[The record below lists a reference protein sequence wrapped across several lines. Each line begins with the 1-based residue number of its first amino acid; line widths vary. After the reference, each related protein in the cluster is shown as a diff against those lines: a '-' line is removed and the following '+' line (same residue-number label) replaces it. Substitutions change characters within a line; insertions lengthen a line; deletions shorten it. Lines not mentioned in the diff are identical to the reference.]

1 MTSSTFSLIPSRRRI
16 VSLVPSL
23 TETLVH
29 LGLRS
34 ELVAC
39 TSFCVDP
46 PDLHRDVTI
55 VGGTKD
61 FDVEKI
67 LALHPTHIIANQEE
81 NPREPIEVLAS
92 RVPTLVSFPKG
103 PADVPAMLRDMG
115 RFLECSDVAE
125 QLSQAIEAQL
135 MSCKQTNDAPEHRV
149 RFLYLIWREPY
160 MAAGPD
166 TYISRLLECAGWE
179 NAYQGTERYP
189 ALSSA
194 EIATLGVDEIL
205 LSSEP
210 FPFRNRHAQKLRDD
224 GIRHGSMSKID
235 GKTCSWF
242 GWRTLPALEFI
253 REVRGGRRNLDF
265 IRSVPSV

>member
-1 MTSSTFSLIPSRRRI
+1 MTSSRIPSRRRI

-46 PDLHRDVTI
+46 PDLHRDVVI

-81 NPREPIEVLAS
+81 NTREPVESLAS

-115 RFLECSDVAE
+115 RFLDCSDVAE

-135 MSCKQTNDAPEHRV
+135 AWCRRTDDAQEHRV

-189 ALSSA
+189 TLSSA
-194 EIATLGVDEIL
+194 EIAALGVDEIL

-210 FPFRNRHAQKLRDD
+210 FPFRNRHAQKLRDE
-224 GIRHGSMSKID
+224 GVRTGSMSKID

-253 REVRGGRRNLDF
+253 REVRDRSRNLDF

>member
-1 MTSSTFSLIPSRRRI
+1 MTSSRIPSRRRI

-34 ELVAC
+34 ELVGC

-67 LALHPTHIIANQEE
+67 LALRPTHIIANQEE
-81 NPREPIEVLAS
+81 NTREPIEVLAS

-115 RFLECSDVAE
+115 RFLDCLRVAE

-135 MSCKQTNDAPEHRV
+135 VLCRQTVDALEHRV
-149 RFLYLIWREPY
+149 KFLYLIWREPY
-160 MAAGPD
+160 MVAGCD
-166 TYISRLLECAGWE
+166 TYISRLLECAGWV
-179 NAYQGTERYP
+179 NAYQGAERYP

-210 FPFRNRHAQKLRDD
+210 FPFRNRHAQKLRDE
-224 GIRHGSMSKID
+224 GVRHGSMSKID

-253 REVRGGRRNLDF
+253 RELRGGSRNLDF
-265 IRSVPSV
+265 IRPILLI